1 MILWLEVQ
9 RAHWK
14 KAGQGPKLAELAVP
28 EEEKELLQEE
38 LEVVAA
44 VEFEE
49 LKMARVAEVR
59 MRVVEVVVL
68 RAVQVPK
75 LLEEAAEEV
84 GAQMELVLRMPAAEE
99 EEGGQ
104 LLELGQL
111 KLGPAEGEPEA
122 AWPWM
127 KACEML
133 GAAAASFQSAA
144 VVPWSSSRLGRQEE
158 VWEVLVQEF
167 QE

>member
-9 RAHWK
+9 RGHWK
-14 KAGQGPKLAELAVP
+14 RAEPEPRLAVLVVP

-44 VEFEE
+44 VEPEE
-49 LKMARVAEVR
+49 LTMARVAEVR
-59 MRVVEVVVL
+59 MRVEEVVVL

-75 LLEEAAEEV
+75 LLEEEAEEE
-84 GAQMELVLRMPAAEE
+84 GAQMEPVLRMLAEE
-99 EEGGQ
+99 EEEGQ
-104 LLELGQL
+104 LRELGQPR
-111 KLGPAEGEPEA
+111 LGPAEEEPEA

-133 GAAAASFQSAA
+133 GAAVASFQSAA
-144 VVPWSSSRLGRQEE
+144 AVPWSSSRLGRQEV